1 MPCLF
6 LILVLAFPRLVL
18 LVMFF
23 LSDYLVRA
31 YHNLLVPVIGFIFL
45 PLTTLAYAWM
55 VNSHLPLEG
64 VNLIILVVAIIIDL
78 GGIGGGE
85 WHRRRR

>member
-6 LILVLAFPRLVL
+6 LILVLLFPRVVL
-18 LVMFF
+18 LVLFF
-23 LSDYLVRA
+23 FTNYLARA
-31 YHNLLVPVIGFIFL
+31 YQGVLLPLLGFIFL

-55 VNSHLPLEG
+55 VNSGMPVEG
-64 VNLIILVVAIIIDL
+64 VNLIILIVAVIFDM

-85 WHRRRR
+85 YHRRRR